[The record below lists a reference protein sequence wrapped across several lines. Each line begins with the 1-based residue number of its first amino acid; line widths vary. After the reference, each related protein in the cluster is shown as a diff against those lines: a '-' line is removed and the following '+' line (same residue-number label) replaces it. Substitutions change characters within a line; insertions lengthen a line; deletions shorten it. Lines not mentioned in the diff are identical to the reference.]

1 MFKKGECANPRGR
14 PKGSTSR
21 ATMRGISER
30 VEEMVALQKQFLN
43 AVAVGDVPP
52 FSTVE
57 ECLGAIEFL
66 SEGIAAGNFEPE
78 AARAHID
85 CLRAF
90 IEAHAA
96 RNFVSFA
103 SGRVL

>member
-1 MFKKGECANPRGR
+1 MAGV
-14 PKGSTSR
+14 
-21 ATMRGISER
+21 SER

-52 FSTVE
+52 FHSVE

-66 SEGIAAGNFEPE
+66 SEGIAAGSFDRE
-78 AARAHID
+78 AAQAHIEK
-85 CLRAF
+85 LKVLV
-90 IEAHAA
+90 EATAA

-103 SGRVL
+103 GAKML